1 MTADI
6 HSEIL
11 DDLAA
16 QYIYPLPSKI
26 KTDPVMVCFS
36 IEQAF
41 WHFQTISCRTLKRGS
56 MQEFTR
62 KIFHHLEFLREHA
75 DYVSVVLEEWE
86 DYKSRIPTFGAV
98 MLNKRMDKVQLVKSA
113 KGFWSFP
120 KGKINEFE
128 EPEDCAAREVLEEVG
143 LGIQSLINR
152 NIFFQHAESNHF
164 CRLYIIPGVKESATL
179 STSCPQEIRDIKWF
193 KVEYLPMYLKDERYR
208 SSRQGISWRKFFN
221 VIPFMPDIAEW
232 VAEEN
237 EWQHH
242 KIIVEQRQMTALGL
256 PLQFRGRLN

>member
-62 KIFHHLEFLREHA
+62 KIFHHLEFLREHT
-75 DYVSVVLEEWE
+75 DYVSMVLEEWE

-113 KGFWSFP
+113 QRASG
-120 KGKINEFE
+120 
-128 EPEDCAAREVLEEVG
+128 V
-143 LGIQSLINR
+143 
-152 NIFFQHAESNHF
+152 FQK
-164 CRLYIIPGVKESATL
+164 VK
-179 STSCPQEIRDIKWF
+179 
-193 KVEYLPMYLKDERYR
+193 
-208 SSRQGISWRKFFN
+208 
-221 VIPFMPDIAEW
+221 
-232 VAEEN
+232 
-237 EWQHH
+237 
-242 KIIVEQRQMTALGL
+242 
-256 PLQFRGRLN
+256 